1 MNWNTSG
8 IFVWFFP
15 RASIPSDLATSNP
28 NPDNWGLPTAAYPT
42 SSCDTNTF
50 VKQQTLIIDITICGN
65 FALNVFAQTCS
76 SVASSCLD
84 LVPTPSNY
92 DDAYFEMK
100 YVRVFAQD
108 GTAVASSDS
117 AQAAAASSTQTS
129 NSASATGGS
138 GGSGSGSGSSGASR
152 LAGSLTNYGL
162 FAVFALELV
171 GIYFLTK

>member
-1 MNWNTSG
+1 M
-8 IFVWFFP
+8 
-15 RASIPSDLATSNP
+15 
-28 NPDNWGLPTAAYPT
+28 
-42 SSCDTNTF
+42 
-50 VKQQTLIIDITICGN
+50 
-65 FALNVFAQTCS
+65 
-76 SVASSCLD
+76 
-84 LVPTPSNY
+84 PTPSNY